1 MALLKPHE
9 VLKTGPAVARQG
21 AGAGLIPAVGYDTAT
36 HSFFRG
42 MADVLS
48 LCSNRTAA
56 REVQDYG
63 LEATTSPKA
72 KPPHAPA
79 ASLQS

>member
-9 VLKTGPAVARQG
+9 VLKTGRRRTARG
-21 AGAGLIPAVGYDTAT
+21 WAGLIPAVGYDTAT

-42 MADVLS
+42 MADILS

-63 LEATTSPKA
+63 LEAIISPKA